1 MAMAKKFLL
10 TDDDKDDREL
20 FSEALASIDPGIICH
35 GAEHGRDALRIL
47 NTPDVSKP
55 DIIFLDINMP
65 VMNGW
70 ELLVT
75 LKKDNSRNDI
85 PVIIYTTSS
94 EERDKQIAKDLGA
107 LCFVTKPADFRLVK
121 NILKVVVRNIEKNS
135 LSQICEELDELLA

>member
-1 MAMAKKFLL
+1 MVKKFLL

-20 FSEALASIDPGIICH
+20 FSEALASIDPGIICQ

-47 NTPDVSKP
+47 NSPGMLKP

-70 ELLVT
+70 ELLHT
-75 LKKDNSRNDI
+75 LKKDHTRHDI

-94 EERDKQIAKDLGA
+94 EDRDKQIAKDLGA
-107 LCFVTKPADFRLVK
+107 LCFVTKPDDFRQVK
-121 NILKVVVRNIEKNS
+121 IFLRIVIRNIEQNS
-135 LSQICEELDELLA
+135 IEQICEEVEQVLG